1 MSDIENE
8 MDARFEEL
16 AEIIRNESK
25 PGTRKN
31 SSKRRNDKE
40 EKFRPTLLRNF
51 VKATKEAMASIK
63 ESHNR
68 KDTDPT
74 KKKAIPSQQRLSQH
88 THLVKSLNSFLNKYL
103 SESESEDEEILQEP
117 EKKKIEKQAE
127 SRKPDK
133 KKAKKKT
140 KNSKPPTQR
149 KPSQRWKNLRLVV
162 GDDSEDE
169 EKQVIKPPLKVK
181 PTRKESQNNRQNLRR
196 RSTVSRIP
204 TAQAESSTE
213 SEEEDDR
220 VLDGKVSVADLPSEY
235 WQIQRLIKFL
245 KIGNQ
250 VATVITLC
258 SLTDFNLT
266 QEMTQM
272 AIRDVNGLA
281 VLVNILR
288 TDHIN
293 CQIGALKVLR
303 QLTLNSK
310 YNRRAVINIGV
321 VQILIDLIDDARAQG
336 VQGLA
341 AANLSNMAKSSLG
354 RNILKRHDGIQ
365 KLVDLLNYEDGKGR
379 RPDNQSPGQ
388 DGAKLEVARNAAL
401 ALWSCSKS
409 TRSRSAIYKAGS
421 VPLLAK
427 LIKLDKEEFL
437 IPIVGLAQECAVESR
452 FREAFYK
459 ENIITAIVRRLQT
472 DNEELQGYC
481 ANAIF
486 KCAEDE
492 GTRKAVYDCGGLD
505 TLVSLL
511 SRQDNKKLL
520 AAVTG
525 AIWKC
530 AISEYNVKRLMEV
543 NVVETLVKLLQ
554 AEEETEELPEQ
565 VQLHIVGAIAE
576 LAKDPRAPLEML
588 RCKGCRTLVDIL
600 NIPNEELTSTAAR
613 AIAACA
619 VEVGCR
625 SVFNR
630 LEGLRLLWSLMKSR
644 NNEVVSGAAWAVYRL
659 MQDTPEA
666 WETARSFVGGLDL
679 SVRLLKSRDLEV
691 LTSACA
697 VISIVACDRENLG
710 VITDYGVVPHLAHLT
725 HMTDIRLRRHLAEAI
740 AMCSKWGNNAKRF
753 CDEGAVKPMVEYL
766 GSHDIIVQRSA
777 MRALEQLGKNPES
790 CIIMHRSGVVKL
802 LLEMVGSDDAGLQ
815 EAAAGCL
822 LNMRQLAMANE
833 RARQEKESR
842 NSDSEAY

>member
-31 SSKRRNDKE
+31 SSKHRNDKE
-40 EKFRPTLLRNF
+40 EKFKARGAHPLHPPPRSAPGGWCKPNAI
-51 VKATKEAMASIK
+51 VKKDRKE
-63 ESHNR
+63 
-68 KDTDPT
+68 TDPT
-74 KKKAIPSQQRLSQH
+74 KKKRQNLANN
-88 THLVKSLNSFLNKYL
+88 NSFLSKYL

-117 EKKKIEKQAE
+117 EKKKNEKQAE

-133 KKAKKKT
+133 KKVKKKT

-181 PTRKESQNNRQNLRR
+181 PTRKESQNNRQNLHR

-492 GTRKAVYDCGGLD
+492 GTRKAVYDCAGLD

-600 NIPNEELTSTAAR
+600 NIPNEELTSAAAR

-625 SVFNR
+625 SVYNR

-644 NNEVVSGAAWAVYRL
+644 NNKASISVAAWAVYRL

-679 SVRLLKSRDLEV
+679 SVRLLKSHDLEV

-842 NSDSEAY
+842 NSDSEAN